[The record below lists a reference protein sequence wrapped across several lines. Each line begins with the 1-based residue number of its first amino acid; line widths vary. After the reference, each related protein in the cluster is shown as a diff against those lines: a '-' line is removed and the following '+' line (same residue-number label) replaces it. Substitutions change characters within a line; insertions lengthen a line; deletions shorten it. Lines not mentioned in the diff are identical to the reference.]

1 LTTALNS
8 HQILEEVRYPAFKE
22 FNTSG
27 NFSFLLFRFHNTFD
41 GVIGMDILQQI
52 GAEIDLVKSQLRTT
66 LTHLPICFQNK
77 SNPQLYVLEPRS
89 VKIIPMSVNLQNGT
103 FLTEQKKFAP
113 DLFSSEGLYQA
124 TDYISYIEVVNHSDS
139 FKHIDVGTPI
149 VVEKWEQDD
158 FIKFNFSDSVKLQD
172 KPDTNV
178 FKQLHIERLCSRQKG
193 ANS

>member
-1 LTTALNS
+1 MTTALNS

-66 LTHLPICFQNK
+66 LTNLTICFQNK

-89 VKIIPMSVNLQNGT
+89 VKIIPMTGNLQNGT
-103 FLTEQKKFAP
+103 FLTEQKNLLGF
-113 DLFSSEGLYQA
+113 
-124 TDYISYIEVVNHSDS
+124 
-139 FKHIDVGTPI
+139 
-149 VVEKWEQDD
+149 
-158 FIKFNFSDSVKLQD
+158 
-172 KPDTNV
+172 V
-178 FKQLHIERLCSRQKG
+178 FV
-193 ANS
+193 